1 MYFIQCK
8 TETSIKNVEFTSTLI
23 NLELCVAFSKSND
36 FDYPAI
42 SFMFADKT
50 FSNWYFNTKE
60 ERNIEYD
67 RILGSVSV

>member
-1 MYFIQCK
+1 MYFIKCK
-8 TETSIKNVEFTSTLI
+8 TETSIKNEEITSSLI
-23 NLELCVAFSKSND
+23 NLDLCVAFSKSND

-67 RILGSVSV
+67 RICNLITI